1 MVLGCGSSGN
11 GDKGNPKQMDGSS
24 GSTQNDSGASSK
36 PGSGSVGGA
45 GSAQLGADCPAGEAS
60 PTDSGPDGVEFLD
73 GVTVETLV
81 GGSDPGTDDGDASTA
96 TLANPVSIVRVSGST
111 FAVADYDSALIRSV
125 SAEGTVTTVPTADGF
140 SQPYGLSVVD
150 GTLLAQT
157 DVNAEGE
164 KDPESGTLWQVKF
177 PSGPAAVFAENLGRP
192 RALVQMSSG
201 TIVLADFNHSVI
213 ESLDETSKTRVIAG
227 AADCAGFADGKGT
240 AAMFNGPAGV
250 VERSDHSLVVSDTG
264 NHRLRLVSTD
274 GTVSTLAGDGTAATV
289 DGPSAS
295 ASFVRPRALAIDSN
309 DNVYVSDDGAHRIR
323 RVDSSGNVVTI
334 AGAGGNV
341 NGFADGPGSKALF
354 AGQEGIALSDDGKTL
369 YVADGNGGT
378 EDPTQTAY
386 HRIRR
391 VKLP

>member
-1 MVLGCGSSGN
+1 
-11 GDKGNPKQMDGSS
+11 
-24 GSTQNDSGASSK
+24 
-36 PGSGSVGGA
+36 
-45 GSAQLGADCPAGEAS
+45 
-60 PTDSGPDGVEFLD
+60 
-73 GVTVETLV
+73 LV
-81 GGSDPGTDDGDASTA
+81 GGSEPGTDDGDANTA
-96 TLANPVSIVRVSGST
+96 KLSNPVSIVRVSGSM

-125 SAEGTVTTVPTADGF
+125 TTGGMVTTVPTADSF
-140 SQPYGLSVVD
+140 SQPYGLSVI
-150 GTLLAQT
+150 GGNLLVQT
-157 DVNAEGE
+157 DGNPKLE
-164 KDPESGTLWQVKF
+164 KDAESGTLWQVRF

-192 RALVQMSSG
+192 RAFVQTSSG
-201 TIVLADFNHSVI
+201 TIVLADFNHSVV

-240 AAMFNGPAGV
+240 AAMFNSPGGV
-250 VERSDHSLVVSDTG
+250 VERSDHSLVVSDSG
-264 NHRLRLVSTD
+264 NHRLRLVSID

-334 AGAGGNV
+334 AGAGGDA

-354 AGQEGIALSDDGKTL
+354 AGQEGLALSDDGKTV

-378 EDPTQTAY
+378 EDQTQAAY

-391 VKLP
+391 VNLP